1 MLVGV
6 TPGVV
11 FELPVE
17 DVDGGLLVVLELFPE
32 LPPHAAR
39 TTASAAP
46 AATIETNRRRI
57 TDRPCPTITAPPQSR
72 NGTGH

>member
-1 MLVGV
+1 V

-11 FELPVE
+11 VDPLAPV
-17 DVDGGLLVVLELFPE
+17 DDDFVVVVLELFPE

-46 AATIETNRRRI
+46 AATIEINRRRT